1 MMNVYREIYGLQYD
15 LKVLISQTERY
26 RDDADRGIN
35 VSFTAKAENEP
46 KEKQVERLVSYLIDA
61 KHDLDRLRDDLKGV
75 LDNLVKLVDIVEYET
90 VAEGIR
96 K

>member
-35 VSFTAKAENEP
+35 VSFTSEAENEP
-46 KEKQVERLVSYLIDA
+46 KEKQVERLLSYLIDA
-61 KHDLDRLRDDLKGV
+61 KHDLDRLRDDMKEV

-90 VAEGIR
+90 LAEGIR

>member
-35 VSFTAKAENEP
+35 VSFTSKAENEP